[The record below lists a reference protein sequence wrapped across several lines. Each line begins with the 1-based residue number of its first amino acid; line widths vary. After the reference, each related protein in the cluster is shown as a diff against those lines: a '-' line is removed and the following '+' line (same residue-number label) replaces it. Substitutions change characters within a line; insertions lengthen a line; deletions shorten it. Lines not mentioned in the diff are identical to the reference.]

1 MIDLKPACRT
11 MSAVLADISDAQL
24 GLPTPCAEY
33 GVGDLVDHVVGFTGA
48 FTAVARKEDSP
59 APVDAPTAARLAA
72 DWRTT
77 LPLRLRE
84 LGEAWDDPAAWEGTA
99 DAGVGLE
106 LPRAVWGRIAL
117 TELVVHGWDLAQ
129 ATGRPFDLPEDTLHA
144 CFDHV
149 STFMDGAPVEG
160 LWGPPV
166 EVAQD
171 APLLHRLLGATGRKP

>member
-11 MSAVLADISDAQL
+11 MRAVLDGVSDAQL
-24 GLPTPCAEY
+24 TLPTPCEKF

-48 FTAVARKEDSP
+48 FTAVARGEAAA
-59 APVDAPTAARLAA
+59 APVAEPDASHLAA
-72 DWRTT
+72 DWRST
-77 LPLRLRE
+77 LPGRLGE
-84 LGEAWDDPAAWEGTA
+84 LGAAWDDPAAWEGAA

-106 LPRAVWGRIAL
+106 LPRALWGRIAL
-117 TELVVHGWDLAQ
+117 TELVVHGWDLAR
-129 ATGRPFDLPEDTLHA
+129 ATGQPFDVPEPTLRV

-166 EVAQD
+166 EVARD
-171 APLLHRLLGATGRKP
+171 APLLHRLLGATGRRP